1 MGGTDRAGEKE
12 DVSRNAWEMELAGF
26 HEGLNGRVRG

>member
-1 MGGTDRAGEKE
+1 MGTDRAGEKE